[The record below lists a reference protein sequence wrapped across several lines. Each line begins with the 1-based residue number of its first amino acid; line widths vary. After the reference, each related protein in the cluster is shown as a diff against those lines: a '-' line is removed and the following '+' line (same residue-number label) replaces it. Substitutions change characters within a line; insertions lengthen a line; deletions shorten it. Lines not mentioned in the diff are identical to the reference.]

1 MQKILLI
8 TQVVDHNCEIDRQI
22 DEELKALPNTE
33 TTAILCPLFCVS
45 SLTHSV
51 EAASFVESS
60 GNGIALVLGHQSV
73 FPVNG
78 HVDVFPHQSVGC

>member
-1 MQKILLI
+1 MLI
-8 TQVVDHNCEIDRQI
+8 VPGVDHNCEIDRHI
-22 DEELKALPNTE
+22 DEVLKALPNTE
-33 TTAILCPLFCVS
+33 TTAILCPFFCVS

-51 EAASFVESS
+51 EAASFVKSS
-60 GNGIALVLGHQSV
+60 GNGIALVPGHQGV